1 MRQAGSALISHGINL
16 SGAAVVSTLT
26 GNLPLAGAQAA
37 GAAGLIGAGLALGG
51 IGTGIEHSLA
61 GGQIGKPIADKG
73 SAPERGVNQGRA
85 GGGRGGSGGGQ
96 VVFINNYGV
105 YGPSAEDSAREQTRM
120 ARTARRRGIV

>member
-16 SGAAVVSTLT
+16 SGAAVVSAAT
-26 GNLPLAGAQAA
+26 GNLPLAGVQAA
-37 GAAGLIGAGLALGG
+37 GAAGLIGSGLALGG
-51 IGTGIEHSLA
+51 IGTGIEHSIA
-61 GGQIGKPIADKG
+61 GGQIGKALKSAG
-73 SAPERGVNQGRA
+73 APERGVGA
-85 GGGRGGSGGGQ
+85 GTGGGGRSGSGGQ